1 MCIDSDGWVTYRC
14 RADDT
19 EVIGGVNVDPREVE
33 RLIIEDEAVAEAA
46 VVAVRESTGASTLQA
61 FLVATSGATIDG
73 SVMRDLHRGLLNRLS
88 AFKVPH
94 RFAVVDRLLEPRT
107 GNWCVAPCAS
117 RVQPNRF
124 GNSR

>member
-1 MCIDSDGWVTYRC
+1 M
-14 RADDT
+14 
-19 EVIGGVNVDPREVE
+19 
-33 RLIIEDEAVAEAA
+33 AEAA

-94 RFAVVDRLLEPRT
+94 RFAVVDRLPRT
-107 GNWCVAPCAS
+107 PEQEIGAWRPAQAESNQTDLGTLVD
-117 RVQPNRF
+117 
-124 GNSR
+124 